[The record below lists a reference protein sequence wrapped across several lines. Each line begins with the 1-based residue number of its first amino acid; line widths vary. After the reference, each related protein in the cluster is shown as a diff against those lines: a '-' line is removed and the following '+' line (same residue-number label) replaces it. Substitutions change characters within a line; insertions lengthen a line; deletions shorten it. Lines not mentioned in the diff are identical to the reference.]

1 MPSFILS
8 NIIETFFLNQM
19 QHSKLNYERKLFLD
33 FSIDCIFSKKEKT
46 KQKRIEMKETV
57 KQKTKQETLTL
68 SKITLSKITLSK
80 NHKDDQKISGG

>member
-33 FSIDCIFSKKEKT
+33 FAIDCIFSKKKK
-46 KQKRIEMKETV
+46 KQ
-57 KQKTKQETLTL
+57 
-68 SKITLSKITLSK
+68 SKKGLR
-80 NHKDDQKISGG
+80 